1 MKFERSRTHKQINT
15 CTEKW
20 YAMNDFFFFWA
31 GIHKCNL
38 HRIISLNHHAI
49 CNDGLVLPLSGVLA
63 NILALF
69 DIFFVYLFCYFFFSS
84 LFMLSCQTFYSFD
97 SKKKRNEKNQMEHQ
111 QWQSIYKWI
120 ISMVNHFY
128 YCCYGYW
135 TTATTKLWIAT
146 KCISVYDV
154 CVNDIVWLHK
164 IESRTIKW

>member
-69 DIFFVYLFCYFFFSS
+69 DIFFVYLFCYFFFFFLRSS
-84 LFMLSCQTFYSFD
+84 CCLVKHFIHLIQKRKEM
-97 SKKKRNEKNQMEHQ
+97 KK
-111 QWQSIYKWI
+111 
-120 ISMVNHFY
+120 
-128 YCCYGYW
+128 
-135 TTATTKLWIAT
+135 
-146 KCISVYDV
+146 
-154 CVNDIVWLHK
+154 
-164 IESRTIKW
+164 IKWSISNGKAYTNELLAWLIIFITAATAIEQQQQQNCELLQNV